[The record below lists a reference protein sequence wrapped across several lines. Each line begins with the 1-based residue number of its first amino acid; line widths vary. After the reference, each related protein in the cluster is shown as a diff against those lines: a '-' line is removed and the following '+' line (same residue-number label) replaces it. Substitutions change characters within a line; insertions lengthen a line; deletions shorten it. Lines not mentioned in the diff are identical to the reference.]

1 MLEKLLAGP
10 LLGIE
15 SNTLYTICFLTDQA
29 ATHSNVYINN
39 KEIPAIKIQDTYSG
53 SFWRAEFDLPVQ
65 QEAQVINYTI
75 RIGDKEARD
84 RHDRTAWKFHI
95 PGETDTPKFAYA
107 SCNGFSSADLMTKTE
122 DPYLLWDKMV
132 CEHEGDPFSLLL
144 MGGDQLY
151 ADEIWSRV
159 PTLNEWGEL
168 PRKTRIKRKASKIM
182 KSQIDRFY
190 DELYIKRWSNKSM
203 SLIFASIPS
212 VMMWDDHDIFDGWGS
227 YPKDLQNCDVYKNIF
242 SVARKYFENFQIR
255 TIHNRSLIN
264 AGAGHYSMAFK
275 YREYNLLAIDNRAE
289 RSLKQVMSKQQWE
302 DVINYLKTS
311 ATSGDM
317 LLMSAVPVIY
327 RDFSL
332 TETVFDLTPWQEELT
347 DDLKDHWRS
356 KEHQGE
362 RARLI
367 MNLLE
372 NVKQRQDDQGCK
384 TVILSGDVHIG
395 CVGAVRDRRDANTR
409 MIHQVVSS
417 GIVHPPPSRIQWFGI
432 MAVTNDRTEYLN
444 EDETIDIRMLKPFG
458 SRQYIRSRSYVT
470 LEKGTDTK
478 LWINWVCELDDSP
491 SFPLA

>member
-1 MLEKLLAGP
+1 MPGKLLVGP

-15 SNTLYTICFLTDQA
+15 SNTLYTICYLTDRA
-29 ATHSNVYINN
+29 ATRSNVYINN
-39 KEIPAIKIQDTYSG
+39 AEIPAIKIQDTYSG
-53 SFWRAEFDLPVQ
+53 SFWRAEFDIPVQ
-65 QEAQVINYTI
+65 QQAQVVNYTI
-75 RIGDKEARD
+75 RIGDQDARD
-84 RHDRTAWKFHI
+84 RNNRIAWKFHV
-95 PGETDTPKFAYA
+95 PGETGTPRFVYA

-122 DPYLLWDKMV
+122 DPYLLWDNMLR
-132 CEHEGDPFSLLL
+132 EHDENPFNLLL

-168 PRKTRIKRKASKIM
+168 PRKTRIKRKASKVM
-182 KSQIDRFY
+182 KEQIERFY

-227 YPKDLQNCDVYKNIF
+227 YPDDLQNCDVYKNIF
-242 SVARKYFENFQIR
+242 LVAKRYFENFQIR
-255 TIHNRSLIN
+255 TIHNRSLID
-264 AGAGHYSMAFK
+264 AGAEHYSLAFK
-275 YREYNLLAIDNRAE
+275 YREYNLLALDNRAN
-289 RSLKQVMSKQQWE
+289 RSLKQVMSKQQWQ
-302 DVINYLKTS
+302 DLNNHLKTS
-311 ATSGDM
+311 VTSGDL

-327 RDFSL
+327 RDFSM

-367 MNLLE
+367 MKLLE
-372 NVKQRQDDQGCK
+372 NIKQRQNDAGCK

-395 CVGAVRDRRDANTR
+395 CVGVVRDRRDTNSR
-409 MIHQVVSS
+409 MIHQIVSS

-470 LEKGTDTK
+470 LAKGTDTK
-478 LWINWVCELDDSP
+478 LWINWVCELDDTP